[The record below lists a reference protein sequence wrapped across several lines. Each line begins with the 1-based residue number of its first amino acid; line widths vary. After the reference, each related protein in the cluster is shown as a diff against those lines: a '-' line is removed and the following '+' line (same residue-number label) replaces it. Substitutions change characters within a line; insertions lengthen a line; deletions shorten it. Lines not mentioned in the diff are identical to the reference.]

1 MTKFVAAKWT
11 SLAAMLSASLFL
23 SGCETTAGKPTVTTV
38 KCKQGPCK
46 VVKKKT
52 AREVATTTRGRSN
65 Y

>member
-11 SLAAMLSASLFL
+11 SIAAMLSASLFL

-46 VVKKKT
+46 VVKKKPV
-52 AREVATTTRGRSN
+52 REAATTTRGRSN